1 MKQER
6 GTTMNDLLSEMASD
20 SGGSPD
26 KIDQLDDSQLDGVS
40 RLANE
45 AATLEQKLAE
55 QERAMKDT
63 KAALHKITDEQLP
76 EALEE
81 MGLQK
86 FTLTDGSEIS
96 VKPIYSASIPKDRR
110 EEAFQWLRDHEFGDL
125 VKNNVTV
132 TFGRGEDE
140 AAEEFMNLCG
150 SQGYAPDQLEKV
162 EPMTLKAWLRERVEA
177 GDAVPLDLFGAFI
190 SQRATIKRS
199 K

>member
-1 MKQER
+1 
-6 GTTMNDLLSEMASD
+6 MNDLLSEMASD
-20 SGGSPD
+20 SDSPESD
-26 KIDQLDDSQLDGVS
+26 KLDTLNDGMLTVIS

-45 AATLEQKLAE
+45 AAELESQIGAAE
-55 QERAMKDT
+55 QLLKEKKRL
-63 KAALHKITDEQLP
+63 LHNITDEKLP

-86 FTLTDGSEIS
+86 FTLTDGAEIS
-96 VKPIYSASIPKDRR
+96 VKPIYAASIPVDRR
-110 EEAFQWLRDHEFGDL
+110 MEAFQWLRDHEFGDL

-140 AAEEFMNLCG
+140 TAKDFVGLCG
-150 SQGYAPDQLEKV
+150 SQGFVPSQIEKV

-177 GDAVPLDLFGAFI
+177 GDPIPLDLFGAFI

>member
-1 MKQER
+1 
-6 GTTMNDLLSEMASD
+6 MNDLLAEMASD
-20 SGGSPD
+20 SEATPD
-26 KIDQLDDSQLDGVS
+26 KIDQLPDGKLDIVS

-45 AATLEQKLAE
+45 AATLERELADAEKL
-55 QERAMKDT
+55 MKE
-63 KAALHKITDEQLP
+63 KKSALHKITDEQLP
-76 EALEE
+76 EALEV

-86 FTLTDGSEIS
+86 FTLVDGSEIA
-96 VKPIYSASIPKDRR
+96 VKPIYAASIPKDRK

-140 AAEEFMNLCG
+140 TAKEFVGLCG
-150 SQGYAPDQLEKV
+150 EQGFGPSQLEKV

-177 GDAVPLDLFGAFI
+177 GDPVPLDLFGAFI

>member
-1 MKQER
+1 
-6 GTTMNDLLSEMASD
+6 MNDLLSEMASD

-86 FTLTDGSEIS
+86 FILTDGSEIS
-96 VKPIYSASIPKDRR
+96 VKPVYSASIPKDRR

-140 AAEEFMNLCG
+140 DAKEFLNLCG
-150 SQGYAPDQLEKV
+150 SQGYAPDQLQKV

>member
-1 MKQER
+1 
-6 GTTMNDLLSEMASD
+6 MNDLLAEMASD
-20 SGGSPD
+20 SEATPD
-26 KIDQLDDSQLDGVS
+26 KIDQLEEGKLDSVS

-45 AATLEQKLAE
+45 AAMLEQQLADAEKLVKE
-55 QERAMKDT
+55 K

-76 EALEE
+76 EALEV

-86 FTLTDGSEIS
+86 FTLVDGSEIA
-96 VKPIYSASIPKDRR
+96 VNPIYAASIPKDRK
-110 EEAFQWLRDHEFGDL
+110 EEAFQWLRDHDFGDL

-140 AAEEFMNLCG
+140 TAKEFVGLC
-150 SQGYAPDQLEKV
+150 SQQGFVPSQLEKV

-177 GDAVPLDLFGAFI
+177 GDPVPLDLFGAFI

>member
-1 MKQER
+1 
-6 GTTMNDLLSEMASD
+6 MNKLLSEMSQD
-20 SGGSPD
+20 SGDKSD
-26 KIDQLDDSQLDGVS
+26 KIDTLDSDKLDGVA
-40 RLANE
+40 RLAQE
-45 AATLEQKLAE
+45 AAILEREIAE
-55 QERAMKDT
+55 FEQFAKEK
-63 KAALHKITDEQLP
+63 KQALHKITDEQLP

-86 FTLTDGSEIS
+86 FTLTDGAEIS
-96 VKPIYSASIPKDRR
+96 VKPIYSASIPRDRKD
-110 EEAFQWLRDHEFGDL
+110 EAFQWLRDHEFGDL

-132 TFGRGEDE
+132 TFGRGEDTI
-140 AAEEFMNLCG
+140 AKDFVDLCG
-150 SQGYAPDQLEKV
+150 SQGFTPSQLEKV